1 MIFVAPFCIYL
12 AALFLLPLGAIV
24 YTSFV
29 PEGSSE
35 FTLQFYQ
42 EFFTESLYLRVLWTT
57 FEISFVAAA
66 LALLVGYPVAY
77 YLAKQPPKRRM
88 YLSMFVL
95 LPFYTSILVKSFA
108 LTVFLGH
115 SGVVNWFFRL
125 LLGDEFA
132 LSLLFNRTGVMFG
145 LTHSTLP
152 YVVFPVLV
160 SLLNQDPT
168 LHKAADI
175 MGAGRARIFWRVT
188 FPLSVP
194 GVLVAILLCVVHNMG
209 SFVVPALLGGRKD
222 MMMANLVYLNVD
234 VFLDW
239 NQAAA
244 ISLILVLMSGV
255 FLVSLARI
263 RTGAMFGGDR

>member
-1 MIFVAPFCIYL
+1 MVFVAPFSLYL
-12 AALFLLPLGAIV
+12 AALFLLPVGAIV

-29 PEGSSE
+29 AEGSGE
-35 FTLQFYQ
+35 FTLRFY
-42 EFFTESLYLRVLWTT
+42 EIFFTERLYLNVLWTT
-57 FEISFVAAA
+57 FEISFMAAA

-77 YLAKQPPKRRM
+77 YLAKQPPRRRL
-88 YLSMFVL
+88 YLSLFVL

-108 LTVFLGH
+108 LTVVLGH
-115 SGVVNWFFRL
+115 SGVVNWFLRL
-125 LLGDEFA
+125 ILGDEFA
-132 LSLLFNRTGVMFG
+132 LRLLFNRTGVMFG

-168 LHKAADI
+168 LHKAAQI
-175 MGAGRARIFWRVT
+175 MGASRTRIFWQVT
-188 FPLSVP
+188 VPLSVP

-234 VFLDW
+234 VLLDW
-239 NQAAA
+239 NQASAV
-244 ISLILVLMSGV
+244 SLILVLMSGV
-255 FLVSLARI
+255 FLISLARV
-263 RTGAMFGGDR
+263 RTGALFGESR

>member
-1 MIFVAPFCIYL
+1 MYFVAPFTTYL

-29 PEGSSE
+29 AEGTGE
-35 FTLQFYQ
+35 FTLAFYN

-57 FEISFVAAA
+57 IEISFMAAA

-77 YLAKQPPKRRM
+77 YLAKQPPKRRL

-108 LTVFLGH
+108 LTVFLGY
-115 SGVVNWFFRL
+115 SGVVNWFVRF

-132 LSLLFNRTGVMFG
+132 LRLLFNTTGVMFG
-145 LTHSTLP
+145 LTHATLP
-152 YVVFPVLV
+152 YVVFPILV
-160 SLLNQDPT
+160 SLLNQDPV
-168 LHKAADI
+168 LHKAAEI
-175 MGAGRARIFWRVT
+175 MGAGRGRIFWQVT

-194 GVLVAILLCVVHNMG
+194 GVLVAILLCVIHNMG

-222 MMMANLVYLNVD
+222 MMMANLVYLHVD
-234 VFLDW
+234 VTLNW

-244 ISLILVLMSGV
+244 VSVMLVLISGV

-263 RTGAMFGGDR
+263 RTGAMFGADR

>member
-1 MIFVAPFCIYL
+1 MIFVAPFGVYL
-12 AALFLLPLGAIV
+12 AAMFLLPIGAIV

-29 PEGSSE
+29 PEGTNE
-35 FTLQFYQ
+35 FSLQFYQ

-66 LALLVGYPVAY
+66 LALMVGYPVAY
-77 YLAKQPPKRRM
+77 YLAKQPPRRRL

-115 SGVVNWFFRL
+115 SGAVNWFIRL
-125 LLGDEFA
+125 LLGDEFG
-132 LSLLFNRTGVMFG
+132 LNLMFNRTGVMFG
-145 LTHSTLP
+145 LTHTTLP
-152 YVVFPVLV
+152 YVVFPILAN
-160 SLLNQDPT
+160 LLNQDPT
-168 LHKAADI
+168 LHKAAEV
-175 MGAGRARIFWRVT
+175 MGAGRARIFWQVT
-188 FPLSVP
+188 FPLSMP

-222 MMMANLVYLNVD
+222 IMMANLIYLNVETL
-234 VFLDW
+234 LDW

-244 ISLILVLMSGV
+244 VSLILVLMSGV
-255 FLVSLARI
+255 FLIALARI

>member
-12 AALFLLPLGAIV
+12 TALFLLPLGAIV

-29 PEGSSE
+29 AEGSSE

-57 FEISFVAAA
+57 FEISFMAAA
-66 LALLVGYPVAY
+66 LALLVGYTVAY

-132 LSLLFNRTGVMFG
+132 LRLLFNRTGVMFG

-209 SFVVPALLGGRKD
+209 SFVVPALLGGRTEI
-222 MMMANLVYLNVD
+222 MMANLVDFHINEA
-234 VFLDW
+234 LDW
-239 NQAAA
+239 NMASA
-244 ISLILVLMSGV
+244 ISIILLLMSGV
-255 FLVSLARI
+255 FLILVARM
-263 RTGAMFGGDR
+263 RGGAMVGERH